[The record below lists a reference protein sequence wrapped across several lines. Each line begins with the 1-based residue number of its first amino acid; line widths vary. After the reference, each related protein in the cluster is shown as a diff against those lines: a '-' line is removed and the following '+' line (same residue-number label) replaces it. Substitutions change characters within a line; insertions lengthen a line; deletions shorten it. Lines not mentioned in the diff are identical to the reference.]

1 MRLQSMSANSRSM
14 ARTVASS
21 SQRPAPPGQPLRSGA
36 YMAANKKP
44 GPRQDQPIRVIMTRL
59 HGQCPRYEGKP
70 SQSGSQTLGH
80 LFGQWTQRPHP
91 RKFLVVLFRGTLAEV
106 RIVVT
111 EVTGQ
116 GSIRRGVLDTADCG
130 DADRCDDLIQR
141 AALNVPPPYRPVEGG
156 PVYEIWAGDEVIW
169 VARRDLAGP
178 LLELVMTTLAGEHP
192 SAGQGAAGASA
203 RDCPAG
209 RHEQQ
214 LPEA

>member
-1 MRLQSMSANSRSM
+1 
-14 ARTVASS
+14 
-21 SQRPAPPGQPLRSGA
+21 
-36 YMAANKKP
+36 
-44 GPRQDQPIRVIMTRL
+44 
-59 HGQCPRYEGKP
+59 
-70 SQSGSQTLGH
+70 
-80 LFGQWTQRPHP
+80 
-91 RKFLVVLFRGTLAEV
+91 V

-116 GSIRRGVLDTADCG
+116 GSIRRGVLDTVDCS

-141 AALNVPPPYRPVEGG
+141 AALNVPPPYRPVEGR

-192 SAGQGAAGASA
+192 SAAQGAVGASA
-203 RDCPAG
+203 RECPAG
-209 RHEQQ
+209 RHEHQ

>member
-1 MRLQSMSANSRSM
+1 
-14 ARTVASS
+14 
-21 SQRPAPPGQPLRSGA
+21 
-36 YMAANKKP
+36 
-44 GPRQDQPIRVIMTRL
+44 
-59 HGQCPRYEGKP
+59 
-70 SQSGSQTLGH
+70 
-80 LFGQWTQRPHP
+80 
-91 RKFLVVLFRGTLAEV
+91 V

-116 GSIRRGVLDTADCG
+116 GSIRREVLDTADCR
-130 DADRCDDLIQR
+130 DADRCDDPIQR
-141 AALNVPPPYRPVEGG
+141 AALNVPPPYRPVEGR

-192 SAGQGAAGASA
+192 SAAQEAAGASA